1 MAPSA
6 EIALHN
12 GTASDRANRR
22 IFVQIPAYR
31 DPELSPTLHDLFSKA
46 RNPEALRVAV
56 LWQRA
61 PDDRVERE
69 VLRRKNLEIIDVSYR
84 DSKGCNWARNVLQR
98 LWKGEAYTL
107 ILDSHHRFAK
117 NWDQKLIESHDALVQ
132 QGIERPILTA
142 YLPPYNP
149 LTEPHG
155 RKNKPLKIYPFARSN
170 GLLLRL
176 IGRPILNWSTL
187 SAPVAGDFV
196 SLHCLFA
203 SGEFNRDVQF
213 DPNCYFFGDEVSTS
227 LRAFTHGYDVFHP
240 HRVIGWHC
248 YERAYRSTHWDD
260 HDNWSGLEM
269 SSMKRLRTLLSGRP
283 MNLYGRGDRR
293 SLREFEDKLLVK
305 LCEEA

>member
-107 ILDSHHRFAK
+107 ILDSHHQFAK
-117 NWDQKLIESHDALVQ
+117 NWDQKLINHTRRSFSKVSR
-132 QGIERPILTA
+132 GPSSRLT
-142 YLPPYNP
+142 YL
-149 LTEPHG
+149 LTT
-155 RKNKPLKIYPFARSN
+155 
-170 GLLLRL
+170 LLLSRTVE
-176 IGRPILNWSTL
+176 RT
-187 SAPVAGDFV
+187 
-196 SLHCLFA
+196 
-203 SGEFNRDVQF
+203 NR
-213 DPNCYFFGDEVSTS
+213 
-227 LRAFTHGYDVFHP
+227 
-240 HRVIGWHC
+240 
-248 YERAYRSTHWDD
+248 
-260 HDNWSGLEM
+260 
-269 SSMKRLRTLLSGRP
+269 
-283 MNLYGRGDRR
+283 
-293 SLREFEDKLLVK
+293 
-305 LCEEA
+305 